1 MKRITEKKFGKKSV
15 FTVDTIIAG
24 DVIDTY
30 EVNVQKDVVK
40 VKNKEYYLVYD
51 SEYNLISDAYDY
63 LNHNDKRLSENTK
76 VHSLYALRYL
86 YIFSEIIETPI
97 ENFTRKDFIRLDHF
111 LTGVSVNGN
120 DFEYNI
126 LTRRKVDSVSN
137 AI

>member
-111 LTGVSVNGN
+111 FNRSLC
-120 DFEYNI
+120 
-126 LTRRKVDSVSN
+126 KWK
-137 AI
+137 